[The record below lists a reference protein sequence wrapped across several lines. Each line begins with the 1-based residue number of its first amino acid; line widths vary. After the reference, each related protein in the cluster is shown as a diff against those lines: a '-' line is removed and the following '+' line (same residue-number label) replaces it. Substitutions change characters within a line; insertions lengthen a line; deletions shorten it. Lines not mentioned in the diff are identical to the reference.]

1 MAGAGAKLFST
12 GAILTADQV
21 NTYLMDQTIMKFAST
36 TTRDAAFGG
45 AGEPTLSEG
54 MFAYTSD
61 TDTLWYYT
69 GSAWQMATLKPS
81 LWIPA
86 SQFGVALS
94 APTLGVTGSWSTVAQ
109 AFSFADISSVAACAT
124 SFYIPETG
132 NLNFEAYFQ
141 GGGSGNFRLG
151 IDSSG
156 NRTPGTP
163 GDTMFYLGGYNQA
176 QNISSYNGLGKA
188 SFTTNMSVTAGNL
201 VNIAFVRDSANAGDT
216 SPNVCYFFGI
226 RAYYV

>member
-1 MAGAGAKLFST
+1 MAGAGAKLFSA
-12 GAILTADQV
+12 GAILTAEQV

-69 GSAWQMATLKPS
+69 GSAWAVATLKPS

-86 SQFGVALS
+86 AQFTAVLGT
-94 APTLGVTGSWSTVAQ
+94 PTLGTDGAWSATAQ
-109 AFSFADISSVAACAT
+109 SFRFGDVNSVENCIT
-124 SFYIPETG
+124 SFYISQTG
-132 NLNFEAYFQ
+132 NLNFEAYYQ

-151 IDSSG
+151 VESAG
-156 NRTPGTP
+156 NRNPGTP
-163 GDTMFYLGGYNQA
+163 GDTMFSVTGYNK
-176 QNISSYNGLGKA
+176 SSTVASQNGLAKV
-188 SFTTNMSVTAGNL
+188 SFTDNMSVTAGGL
-201 VNIAFVRDSANAGDT
+201 VNMAFFRASNDAGDT
-216 SPNVCYFFGI
+216 SANTCFFFGI